1 MTLNTVYF
9 WNILAIRS
17 MVSNLKVE
25 SVTGGMNDCT
35 GVLAAG
41 WDGTIKVMMS
51 FISFNCSITL
61 CMNPVGCAGCAGC
74 TVGCC
79 TTVGQAELN
88 YSVLAVVLV

>member
-35 GVLAAG
+35 GVLAAD
-41 WDGTIKVMMS
+41 WDGVIKVMMS
-51 FISFNCSITL
+51 FMSFNCS
-61 CMNPVGCAGCAGC
+61 MNPVACAGCAGCTGCTGC

-79 TTVGQAELN
+79 TTV
-88 YSVLAVVLV
+88 LAVVLV